1 MLRNQRDSEIRGDST
16 KSSGNMSE
24 RLLSVPGLSLLMAR
38 ISAVVRRHNRRP
50 GGIHTYET
58 SNEIAHYWQLLTKE
72 QQSTLDGQAARNYED
87 LPVLL
92 ERLFK
97 ERRL

>member
-1 MLRNQRDSEIRGDST
+1 VII
-16 KSSGNMSE
+16 
-24 RLLSVPGLSLLMAR
+24 P
-38 ISAVVRRHNRRP
+38 RHNRRE

-58 SNEIAHYWQLLTKE
+58 TDEIAHRWQLLTKE
-72 QQSTLDGQAARNYED
+72 QQISLDDQAAKSHED

>member
-1 MLRNQRDSEIRGDST
+1 M
-16 KSSGNMSE
+16 
-24 RLLSVPGLSLLMAR
+24 SVPGLSLLMAR
-38 ISAVVRRHNRRP
+38 ISAAVRRHNRRA

-58 SNEIAHYWQLLTKE
+58 SDEIAHCWQLLTRE
-72 QQSTLDGQAARNYED
+72 QQVSLDDQAAKNRED

-92 ERLFK
+92 ERLLK

>member
-1 MLRNQRDSEIRGDST
+1 MLRKQRDSEIRGVNI
-16 KSSGNMSE
+16 KSFGNRTE
-24 RLLSVPGLSLLMAR
+24 CLLSVPGPSLLMAR

-58 SNEIAHYWQLLTKE
+58 SDEIAHYWQLLTRE
-72 QQSTLDGQAARNYED
+72 QQVSLDDQAAKNHED

>member
-1 MLRNQRDSEIRGDST
+1 M
-16 KSSGNMSE
+16 
-24 RLLSVPGLSLLMAR
+24 
-38 ISAVVRRHNRRP
+38 VVRRHNRRE
-50 GGIHTYET
+50 GGIHVYET
-58 SNEIAHYWQLLTKE
+58 TEEIAHYWQLLTKE
-72 QQSTLDGQAARNYED
+72 QQISLDDHAAKSHED

>member
-1 MLRNQRDSEIRGDST
+1 
-16 KSSGNMSE
+16 
-24 RLLSVPGLSLLMAR
+24 MAR
-38 ISAVVRRHNRRP
+38 ISAVVRPHNRRA
-50 GGIHTYET
+50 GGVHTYET
-58 SNEIAHYWQLLTKE
+58 SDEIAHHWQLLTRE
-72 QQSTLDGQAARNYED
+72 QQVGLDDQAAKNHED

>member
-1 MLRNQRDSEIRGDST
+1 
-16 KSSGNMSE
+16 
-24 RLLSVPGLSLLMAR
+24 MAR
-38 ISAVVRRHNRRP
+38 ISVVVRRHNRGE

-58 SNEIAHYWQLLTKE
+58 SDEIAHFWQLLTKE
-72 QQSTLDGQAARNYED
+72 QQISLDDQAAKSHED
-87 LPVLL
+87 LSVLL

>member
-1 MLRNQRDSEIRGDST
+1 
-16 KSSGNMSE
+16 
-24 RLLSVPGLSLLMAR
+24 MAR
-38 ISAVVRRHNRRP
+38 IIVVVRRHNKTQ
-50 GGIHTYET
+50 GGTHTYET
-58 SNEIAHYWQLLTKE
+58 TDEIAHYWQLLTKE
-72 QQSTLDGQAARNYED
+72 QQSSLDEEAARNDED

>member
-1 MLRNQRDSEIRGDST
+1 VL
-16 KSSGNMSE
+16 
-24 RLLSVPGLSLLMAR
+24 
-38 ISAVVRRHNRRP
+38 VRPHNRRE

-58 SNEIAHYWQLLTKE
+58 TDEIAHCWQLLTRE
-72 QQSTLDGQAARNYED
+72 QQNSLHDQAAKSNEE

>member
-1 MLRNQRDSEIRGDST
+1 
-16 KSSGNMSE
+16 
-24 RLLSVPGLSLLMAR
+24 MAR
-38 ISAVVRRHNRRP
+38 ISAAVRRHNRRA

-58 SNEIAHYWQLLTKE
+58 SDEIAHCWQLLTRE
-72 QQSTLDGQAARNYED
+72 QQVSLDDQAAKNRED

-92 ERLFK
+92 ERLLK

>member
-1 MLRNQRDSEIRGDST
+1 MILR
-16 KSSGNMSE
+16 SSGTVNIKAFGNPTE
-24 RLLSVPGLSLLMAR
+24 NLLSVPGLPLLMAR
-38 ISAVVRRHNRRP
+38 ISAIVRPHNRRA
-50 GGIHTYET
+50 GGVHTYET
-58 SNEIAHYWQLLTKE
+58 SNEIAHCWQLLTRE
-72 QQSTLDGQAARNYED
+72 QQISLDDQAAKNHED

>member
-1 MLRNQRDSEIRGDST
+1 
-16 KSSGNMSE
+16 
-24 RLLSVPGLSLLMAR
+24 MAR
-38 ISAVVRRHNRRP
+38 ISAAVRRHNRRA

-58 SNEIAHYWQLLTKE
+58 SDEIAHCWQLLTRE
-72 QQSTLDGQAARNYED
+72 QQVSLDDQAAKNRED

>member
-1 MLRNQRDSEIRGDST
+1 
-16 KSSGNMSE
+16 
-24 RLLSVPGLSLLMAR
+24 MAR
-38 ISAVVRRHNRRP
+38 ISVVVRRHNTRES
-50 GGIHTYET
+50 GIHTYET
-58 SNEIAHYWQLLTKE
+58 TDEIAHYWQLLTKE
-72 QQSTLDGQAARNYED
+72 QQISLDDQAARRHED

>member
-1 MLRNQRDSEIRGDST
+1 MGPKHIPAPIP
-16 KSSGNMSE
+16 KNMRY
-24 RLLSVPGLSLLMAR
+24 RLDIMPP
-38 ISAVVRRHNRRP
+38 NF
-50 GGIHTYET
+50 
-58 SNEIAHYWQLLTKE
+58 LTKE
-72 QQSTLDGQAARNYED
+72 RQSSLDDQAAKNHEE

>member
-1 MLRNQRDSEIRGDST
+1 MAKIST
-16 KSSGNMSE
+16 
-24 RLLSVPGLSLLMAR
+24 
-38 ISAVVRRHNRRP
+38 VVRRPKRE
-50 GGIHTYET
+50 GGTHRYET
-58 SNEIAHYWQLLTKE
+58 TEEIAHCWQLFTKE
-72 QQSTLDGQAARNYED
+72 QQITLDDQAASNHED

>member
-1 MLRNQRDSEIRGDST
+1 ME
-16 KSSGNMSE
+16 K
-24 RLLSVPGLSLLMAR
+24 
-38 ISAVVRRHNRRP
+38 ISIVVRRRKRE
-50 GGIHTYET
+50 GGTHRYET
-58 SNEIAHYWQLLTKE
+58 TEEISHRWQLLTKE
-72 QQSTLDGQAARNYED
+72 QQIGLDDQAARNHED